1 MNPNNPKPAKVVMV
15 DNSGVKPSPTAVRD
29 RDGRD
34 WCINLSTNLGKKIT
48 EGISKR
54 FLLMFSNFKRY

>member
-1 MNPNNPKPAKVVMV
+1 MKPNNPKPAKVVMV

-54 FLLMFSNFKRY
+54 F